1 MRRARRQPSGF
12 LLIPDIKGFVA
23 LGRKIHLSIMHA
35 TAFSHDQDQRA
46 TLTGHASPFPGL
58 GKTVS
63 TGFGTGLVRRSARRY
78 LSATPRGWLMHLL
91 CPKAQLSRLTHSLV
105 PGHPIIYRTRTCRI
119 SRILYESSVVP
130 GRFRGATRSRFCIL
144 VQNLMAG
151 AGSSSQFIGGLM
163 VALLY
168 VVIGLLGAI
177 GSILI
182 FRQIFQGRWEQI
194 FWTSFLV
201 VIAAFYLS
209 FAAYFEASTH
219 AWQTEVVGVAVFLV
233 CAVGG
238 LFLRSAIA
246 VGYVIHGLWDLS
258 VSIFPAL
265 HFAGLSITEIPLGYG
280 IFCSTYDFVVACYL
294 MTSDTAWHKSGKFD
308 LYFWRHRP

>member
-1 MRRARRQPSGF
+1 MTASCQLVVCAFPSGR
-12 LLIPDIKGFVA
+12 A
-23 LGRKIHLSIMHA
+23 YHTHLY
-35 TAFSHDQDQRA
+35 
-46 TLTGHASPFPGL
+46 
-58 GKTVS
+58 
-63 TGFGTGLVRRSARRY
+63 ARRY
-78 LSATPRGWLMHLL
+78 LSANTAGLAYASAAW
-91 CPKAQLSRLTHSLV
+91 ASNN
-105 PGHPIIYRTRTCRI
+105 
-119 SRILYESSVVP
+119 LYESSVVP
-130 GRFRGATRSRFCIL
+130 GRLSGATRMDSAL
-144 VQNLMAG
+144 LQNLMAG
-151 AGSSSQFIGGLM
+151 AGSSSQFIGGLI

-209 FAAYFEASTH
+209 FAAYFEASTR

-246 VGYVIHGLWDLS
+246 VGYVMHGLWDLS
-258 VSIFPAL
+258 HCLSGSSLAGPSKQKFHWVTVS
-265 HFAGLSITEIPLGYG
+265 FAQRTILWSRVI
-280 IFCSTYDFVVACYL
+280 S
-294 MTSDTAWHKSGKFD
+294 
-308 LYFWRHRP
+308 